1 LAGAAA
7 LLLGGPA
14 LAATAATTV
23 YSGGEIL
30 TMAGDQPT
38 YVEALVEQGG
48 RILQVGPLA
57 EALRLAGPG
66 ARRVDLAG
74 RTLLPGFIDAHGHL
88 PDYVTTWGRPDL
100 SPPPVGTVKSV
111 ADIQAV
117 VRRWLADHPAQAGQ
131 LVFFSGY
138 DDSLLAEKRH
148 PTRADLDAVNATVPI
163 LLLHASGHLAVAN
176 SAALALVKIDRST
189 PNPAGGV
196 IQRDP
201 ATGEP
206 NGVLE
211 ETAGYPFLPLIPQ
224 PTLKQRLANL
234 EEVQR
239 WWASFGLTTAQ
250 DGLSNPANLE
260 LLREAG
266 RQGRLI
272 LDVVAYPFFKMLGDP
287 AALEPKLREVEI
299 VKPGAPWPLGSM
311 QANAGRE
318 FAGPQAKPAGS
329 PVPGGPPAKLRVG
342 VYENHL
348 KIGGIKLTSD
358 GSPQGRTAYLSEP
371 YTTPPPGQ
379 PANYRA
385 YPVMSQQEVDDW
397 VALGWRNDIPILTH
411 TNGDA
416 AVEQLITA
424 VARARARYGAKD
436 LRPVAIHAQLARHDQ
451 VDRMA
456 ALGIVPSFFTAHTF
470 FWGDWHRKN
479 VGEARAAG
487 ISPMAYAHRKGL
499 RFTNH
504 NDAPVVPPDMLR
516 LTQTAVKRTTRSG
529 FVLGPAERVSP
540 YVALKAI
547 TDWAAYQYFEEASKG
562 TLAPGKRADLVILE
576 RNPLKVD
583 PSAIQTIQVVETIKD
598 GRSIYRLGRD
608 RIDAAKAAAASR
620 VAENPLQA
628 HHHQHGAP

>member
-1 LAGAAA
+1 MPLSTPCHRPHGPHPALTRGLGAAAA
-7 LLLGGPA
+7 LLLGGPG
-14 LAATAATTV
+14 LAAPAAPQGNTAPVATV

-30 TMAGDQPT
+30 TMVGDRPS
-38 YVEALVEQGG
+38 YAEALVERGG
-48 RILQVGPLA
+48 RILQVGALA

-66 ARRVDLAG
+66 ARRVDLAD

-100 SPPPVGTVKSV
+100 SPPPVGTVTSV

-117 VRRWLADHPAQAGQ
+117 VRRWLAEHPAPAGQ
-131 LVFFSGY
+131 LVFFTGY

-148 PTRADLDAVNATVPI
+148 PTRADLDAVSATVPI

-196 IQRDP
+196 IQRDR

-224 PTLKQRLANL
+224 PSLAQRLANL

-250 DGLSNPANLE
+250 DGLSNPGNLE

-272 LDVVAYPFFKMLGDP
+272 LDVVAYPFSKVLGDP
-287 AALEPKLREVEI
+287 TTLEPKLREVDI
-299 VKPGAPWPLGSM
+299 VKPGAAWPLGSM

-318 FAGPQAKPAGS
+318 FAVPQARPAAS
-329 PVPGGPPAKLRVG
+329 
-342 VYENHL
+342 
-348 KIGGIKLTSD
+348 
-358 GSPQGRTAYLSEP
+358 QP

-379 PANYRA
+379 PAGYRA

-424 VARARARYGAKD
+424 VGRARARYGAKD

-479 VGEARAAG
+479 FGEARAAG
-487 ISPMAYAHRKGL
+487 ISPLAYAQSKGL

-516 LTQTAVKRTTRSG
+516 LTQTAVTRTTRSG

-562 TLAPGKRADLVILE
+562 TLEVGKRADLVILE

-583 PSAIQTIQVVETIKD
+583 PATIATIQVVETIKD

-608 RIDAAKAAAASR
+608 RIDPGKAAAASR
-620 VAENPLQA
+620 VAEDPLQA
-628 HHHQHGAP
+628 HHHQHGTP

>member
-1 LAGAAA
+1 VA
-7 LLLGGPA
+7 
-14 LAATAATTV
+14 TV

-30 TMAGDQPT
+30 TMVGDRPT
-38 YVEALVEQGG
+38 YADALVEKGG

-74 RTLLPGFIDAHGHL
+74 RSLLPGFIDAHGHL

-100 SPPPVGTVKSV
+100 SPPPVGTVTSV

-117 VRRWLADHPAQAGQ
+117 VRRWLAEHPAPAGQ
-131 LVFFSGY
+131 LVFFTGY

-148 PTRADLDAVNATVPI
+148 PTRADLDAVSATVPI

-176 SAALALVKIDRST
+176 SAALALVTIDRST

-196 IQRDP
+196 IQRDR

-224 PTLKQRLANL
+224 PSLAQRLANL

-250 DGLSNPANLE
+250 DGLSNPGNLE

-272 LDVVAYPFFKMLGDP
+272 LDVVAYPFFKVLGDP
-287 AALEPKLREVEI
+287 TTLEPKLREVEI

-318 FAGPQAKPAGS
+318 FAVPQARPAAS
-329 PVPGGPPAKLRVG
+329 QAPSSPPAKLRVG
-342 VYENHL
+342 VYDNHL

-358 GSPQGRTAYLSEP
+358 GSPQGRTAYLSQP

-379 PANYRA
+379 PASYRA

-424 VARARARYGAKD
+424 VGRARARYGAKD

-479 VGEARAAG
+479 FGEARAAG
-487 ISPMAYAHRKGL
+487 ISPLAYAQSKGL

-516 LTQTAVKRTTRSG
+516 LTQTAVTRTTRSG

-547 TDWAAYQYFEEASKG
+547 TDWAAYQYFEETSKG
-562 TLAPGKRADLVILE
+562 TLEVGKRADLVILE

-583 PSAIQTIQVVETIKD
+583 PSRISTIRVVETIKD

-608 RIDAAKAAAASR
+608 RIDPGKAAAASR
-620 VAENPLQA
+620 VAEDPLQA